1 MGWVWCWV
9 WLFGTGRW
17 VSRAMRDGGLFKAGE
32 VFFVSAWDDIVKR
45 GGEGSLAMIV
55 DQMVAGVQGA
65 VRSGMEA
72 VGW

>member
-1 MGWVWCWV
+1 
-9 WLFGTGRW
+9 
-17 VSRAMRDGGLFKAGE
+17 MRDGGLFKAGE